1 MSFVARLG
9 RVAAKPSLSWMRA
22 GSRYVSKRSKSGAG
36 VLKDAPTDYS
46 SVVNDPGPN
55 GSGYDDDEPAY
66 AAKGT
71 EGYQTYAHSEPFATE
86 YGGKL
91 DNMDIAYE
99 TWGTLNPKKTNAILL
114 HTGMSASSHAKSHS
128 RNPAPGWWEN
138 FIGPGL
144 ALDTNLFY
152 VICTNNLGGCYGS
165 TGPAAIN
172 PETGKPYGSSFP
184 LFSVQDQAPLT
195 LLRAPRAA
203 VTFSPSPRLSPG
215 CSP

>member
-1 MSFVARLG
+1 
-9 RVAAKPSLSWMRA
+9 MRA
-22 GSRYVSKRSKSGAG
+22 LTRLRPRISVSQAAMTPHKVLCRGNSGG
-36 VLKDAPTDYS
+36 VLKDAPTEFS

-66 AAKGT
+66 ATKGF
-71 EGYQTYAHSEPFATE
+71 EGYHKYAHQEPFETS
-86 YGGKL
+86 YGEAL
-91 DNMDIAYE
+91 PFMDIAYE
-99 TWGTLNPKKTNAILL
+99 TWGTLNANKTNAILL

-165 TGPAAIN
+165 TGPASTN
-172 PETGKPYGSSFP
+172 PETGKPYGSRFP
-184 LFSVQDQAPLT
+184 LFSVQDQVAPPPPLCFGVSS
-195 LLRAPRAA
+195 LRALLPPAHPQSRSLA
-203 VTFSPSPRLSPG
+203 
-215 CSP
+215 